1 MNRAAWLLASG
12 LFAVSYGTNVSTP
25 FLVLYRERLDLT
37 ASQTMAIFVVYVAGI
52 LGTLLMAGP
61 ISDRVGRRPLVVPM
75 IVLSALASCVMI
87 LGRDSFGLLLL
98 GRLLLGVVSGGV
110 LGVGAAWLL
119 ELLGPGNELRASVI
133 TTLVTFGGFGIG
145 PPISA
150 LFEAFVPHPLVLPYL
165 LHAVLTLV
173 AAAGASAVP
182 ETRSRNPSAP
192 LRVSFGVP
200 SAHRREFFT
209 VVVPAAL
216 WVFCFPSTA
225 FALFPV
231 LISDSIDT
239 GRVAVAAGAGM
250 LTAWAGMFSRPL
262 VGRLGPAPALP
273 CGMVSGVL
281 GYGLGWYAFETG
293 AWPILLLASML
304 LGLAAGTLTAGVLGV
319 LAAMDAGDQR
329 GALTSSFYVLAYP
342 GMAMPLIIT
351 SIASVTS
358 LPLALG
364 LATGLAATF
373 ATVLIGTTRRL
384 AVQLTG

>member
-1 MNRAAWLLASG
+1 MSRSAWLLVSG
-12 LFAVSYGTNVSTP
+12 LFVVSYGTNVSTP
-25 FLVLYRERLDLT
+25 FLILYRERLDLS

-61 ISDRVGRRPLVVPM
+61 VSDRIGRRPLVVPM

-119 ELLGPGNELRASVI
+119 ELLGEGNAVRASVI

-145 PPISA
+145 PPVSA
-150 LFEAFVPHPLVLPYL
+150 LFEAFLPHPLVLPYV
-165 LHAVLTLV
+165 LHAAITLV
-173 AAAGASAVP
+173 AAVGTATVP
-182 ETRSRNPSAP
+182 ETRPRNPQAP
-192 LRVSFGVP
+192 LRVTFGIP
-200 SAHRREFFT
+200 NAHRREFFT

-239 GRVAVAAGAGM
+239 GRVAGAAGAGM
-250 LTAWAGMFSRPL
+250 VTAWAGMFSRPL

-273 CGMVSGVL
+273 FGLVSGVV

-293 AWPILLLASML
+293 TWPVLLIASLL

-319 LAAMDAGDQR
+319 LAAMDAGEQR

-342 GMAMPLIIT
+342 GMAMPLLIT
-351 SIASVTS
+351 SIASVAS
-358 LPLALG
+358 LTVALG

-373 ATVLIGTTRRL
+373 ALVVMVTTRRL
-384 AVQLTG
+384 PVQLAS

>member
-1 MNRAAWLLASG
+1 MNRSAWLLASG

-25 FLVLYRERLDLT
+25 FLVLYRERLDLS

-61 ISDRVGRRPLVVPM
+61 ISDRIGRRPLVVPM

-119 ELLGPGNELRASVI
+119 ELLGEGNELRASVI

-145 PPISA
+145 PPVSA

-165 LHAVLTLV
+165 LHAVITLV
-173 AAAGASAVP
+173 AAVGTSAVP
-182 ETRSRNPSAP
+182 ETRPRNPAAP
-192 LRVSFGVP
+192 LRVTFGVP
-200 SAHRREFFT
+200 EAHRREFFT
-209 VVVPAAL
+209 VVMPAAL
-216 WVFCFPSTA
+216 WVFSFPSTA

-273 CGMVSGVL
+273 FGMTSGVL

-293 AWPILLLASML
+293 AWPVLLVASAL

-319 LAAMDAGDQR
+319 LAAMDAGAQR
-329 GALTSSFYVLAYP
+329 GALTSSFYVMAYP

-351 SIASVTS
+351 SIASVAS
-358 LPLALG
+358 LSVALG
-364 LATGLAATF
+364 LATGLATTF
-373 ATVLIGTTRRL
+373 ASVLIVTTRRL
-384 AVQLTG
+384 AVDLV